1 MAPDFRRFDGFGGDE
16 RVDPGSHRPTVS
28 PFTPR
33 LVLGFGI
40 LAFGVLLLLDNLDL
54 IEAGRLIKYLFPSV
68 LLGVGASVLTQRNP
82 WGWLWLAAGG
92 WTLLGALDVV
102 DLNFWQ
108 LFFPLA
114 LVAVGFFM
122 VKRSVFGPSLAP
134 ATTAA
139 DKEAQT
145 HAFAFMSGN
154 VRKSDSEAYR
164 GGDLMA
170 FMGGVEVDLRQAKTT
185 PDGAVIDAFAM
196 WGGVEIRVPEGWRVV
211 SEVVPLLGGFVD
223 NTKPPADPMAVS
235 GRLLIR
241 GVVVMG
247 GIEVKN

>member
-1 MAPDFRRFDGFGGDE
+1 MCPEFDRFGADAPLGPEARGAR
-16 RVDPGSHRPTVS
+16 PGIS

-40 LAFGVLLLLDNLDL
+40 LVFGILLLLDNLDL
-54 IEAGRLIKYLFPSV
+54 IEAGRVMKYLVPSM

-92 WTLLGALDVV
+92 WTLLDALDII

-108 LFFPLA
+108 VFFPLA
-114 LVAVGFFM
+114 LVAVGFVM
-122 VKRSVFGPSLAP
+122 VTRSTRGPAVARSSSAVER
-134 ATTAA
+134 
-139 DKEAQT
+139 EAQT

-154 VRKSDSEAYR
+154 VRKSDSAAYR

-170 FMGGVEVDLRQAKTT
+170 FMGGVELDLRQAQATEE
-185 PDGAVIDAFAM
+185 GAVIDAFAM
-196 WGGVEIRVPEGWRVV
+196 WGGIEIRVPEGWRVV

-223 NTKPPADPMAVS
+223 STKPPADPEALR
-235 GRLLIR
+235 GRLIVR
-241 GVVVMG
+241 GVVIMG